1 MDGVLGS
8 LSDENNFHPSMHS
21 SHEMFHPPV
30 ISSYS
35 ELKYR
40 RQKHILLPARIS
52 EAKQLEKMPLLS
64 DLQKLSCRPSTAS
77 PMKSAGSQPQAGFA
91 PGKEAAAV
99 TG

>member
-1 MDGVLGS
+1 MVFS
-8 LSDENNFHPSMHS
+8 VPCPMKIISIQACIPHMRCST
-21 SHEMFHPPV
+21 PPV